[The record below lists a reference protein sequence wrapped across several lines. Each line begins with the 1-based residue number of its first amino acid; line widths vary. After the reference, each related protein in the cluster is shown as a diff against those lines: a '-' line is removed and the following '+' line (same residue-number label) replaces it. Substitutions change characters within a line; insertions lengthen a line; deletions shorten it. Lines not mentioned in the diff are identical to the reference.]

1 MVGSACYYARL
12 ICVAPGS
19 RRLLKSQRSRAKQ
32 LVAMNVASGDDLQ
45 IDLSQESHGLSLIVG
60 DLIDDNRM

>member
-1 MVGSACYYARL
+1 
-12 ICVAPGS
+12 
-19 RRLLKSQRSRAKQ
+19 
-32 LVAMNVASGDDLQ
+32 MNVASGDDLQ